1 MQKKIL
7 SFFFIF
13 YLGSMGGIWAQAFLL
28 PYFASHSPFHNWGFV
43 KEWNAR
49 TTIIREVREFV
60 VNRDQALE
68 LTVAQVEKVV
78 VGVRSTRGG
87 RLIEGSGFITTSDGL
102 ILTLASI
109 VPQGYKV
116 MIFTNQEEEALE
128 AQVLKRDVQKDI
140 ALLKIEKNSL
150 QTTSFASEE
159 DVKLGMSV
167 LLLGKIFEEDEL
179 VTIVNRGVVKA
190 LSKDRVRTTIFEKTI
205 LKGSPL
211 FNIEGKILGLNTID
225 DEGKVTAIPVS
236 LLRSFSGL

>member
-28 PYFASHSPFHNWGFV
+28 PYFASHAPFYNWEFV

-49 TTIIREVREFV
+49 TTIVREVREFV

-68 LTVAQVEKVV
+68 LTVAQAEKVV
-78 VGVRSTRGG
+78 VAVRSTSGIST
-87 RLIEGSGFITTSDGL
+87 IEGSGFVATSDGF

-109 VPQGYKV
+109 VPRGYTI

-128 AQVLKRDVQKDI
+128 AQVLKRDVQKDL
-140 ALLKIEKNSL
+140 ALLKIEKNGL
-150 QTTSFASEE
+150 QTTSFAGEE

-167 LLLGKIFEEDEL
+167 LLLGKIFEGDEL
-179 VTIVNRGVVKA
+179 VTIANTGVIKA
-190 LSKDRVRTTIFEKTI
+190 LSEQRVRTNIFEKTV

-211 FNIEGKILGLNTID
+211 FDVEGRVLGLNTID
-225 DEGKVTAIPVS
+225 REGKVTAIPVS
-236 LLRSFSGL
+236 ILRSFSGL